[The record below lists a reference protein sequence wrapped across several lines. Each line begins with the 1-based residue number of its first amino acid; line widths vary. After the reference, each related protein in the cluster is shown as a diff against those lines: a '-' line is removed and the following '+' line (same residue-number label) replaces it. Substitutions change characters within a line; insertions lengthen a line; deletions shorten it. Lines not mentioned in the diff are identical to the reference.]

1 MFRATSRISAMSAV
15 AMGAALA
22 IGSLGMASPSAQSTS
37 NGMKVEGTWMVTV
50 TLRNCAT
57 DAVLGTVNSLVTFN
71 RGGTLHETPGGV
83 NFAPG
88 QRSDGHGVWRHKGG
102 HTYSQRFVALIRFD
116 TAPGPGGPGFFEGW
130 QVVSHTLTLSDPDT
144 LSSSGTNEFYDE
156 NGQLYRS
163 GCSTAVGKRFQ

>member
-1 MFRATSRISAMSAV
+1 MRTAQVVQAGNAFAVCAPSPRVSASRRSSSV
-15 AMGAALA
+15 
-22 IGSLGMASPSAQSTS
+22 STS
-37 NGMKVEGTWMVTV
+37 
-50 TLRNCAT
+50 
-57 DAVLGTVNSLVTFN
+57 
-71 RGGTLHETPGGV
+71 
-83 NFAPG
+83 